1 MKICDVGTKYKVV
14 IDGEE
19 LTYEIVEHI
28 AVLRFYEDGMMKQL
42 NRISWNGTEPV
53 YDIRKWKFDT
63 ENGKPQL
70 TRGMTLNKKEL
81 TRLLEA
87 CTIVREV

>member
-1 MKICDVGTKYKVV
+1 MKTCDVGTRYKVV
-14 IDGEE
+14 IDDKE

-42 NRISWNGTEPV
+42 NRISWDGAEPV

-70 TRGMTLNKKEL
+70 TRGITLNKREL
-81 TRLLEA
+81 ARLLEA
-87 CTIVREV
+87 CMIVREV